1 MGPSSVGPEASIF
14 GDVFHVSRSIY
25 ESWDKRN
32 FSSLQKK
39 TNKQTNSKLEIVKE
53 DVPLQILNKAQNP
66 IQPRSQGLFSSFG
79 KREEPGNDQSQQ
91 DDHRMYSKGT
101 TG

>member
-1 MGPSSVGPEASIF
+1 M
-14 GDVFHVSRSIY
+14 
-25 ESWDKRN
+25 
-32 FSSLQKK
+32 FSMYPGLFTNCETKETFPPCEKK

-79 KREEPGNDQSQQ
+79 KREEPGNDQSQPN
-91 DDHRMYSKGT
+91 DHRMYSKGT
-101 TG
+101 TYDHRMTYDHRITYPL